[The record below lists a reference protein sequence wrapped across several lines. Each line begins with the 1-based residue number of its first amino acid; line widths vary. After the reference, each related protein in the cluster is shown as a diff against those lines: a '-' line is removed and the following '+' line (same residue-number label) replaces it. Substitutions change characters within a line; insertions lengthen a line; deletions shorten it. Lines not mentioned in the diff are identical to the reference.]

1 MWATT
6 ADVPP
11 TPGEPRTRVTAPLA
25 SGGKRPQ
32 KRPDVAPFHRSGT
45 ARRPEKTSSAIFFLF
60 LPPNDRRAFDGQRG
74 AVVLVGT
81 TPRDESALRGHPS
94 STSTGVLFPFFFF
107 FFAAILDR
115 ERFTGGRRILLL
127 FSAAWRNSGTPNFAV
142 EELPRD
148 ILAGRLTRAV
158 AEIERIK

>member
-11 TPGEPRTRVTAPLA
+11 TSREPRTRVTAPLA

-45 ARRPEKTSSAIFFLF
+45 ARRPEKTSSAIFFYCFFRRTTGEHSTDSEAPSYWLAR
-60 LPPNDRRAFDGQRG
+60 LPGMSRPCGGIRLPLQPAC
-74 AVVLVGT
+74 
-81 TPRDESALRGHPS
+81 
-94 STSTGVLFPFFFF
+94 FFFSF
-107 FFAAILDR
+107 CFFAAILDR

-127 FSAAWRNSGTPNFAV
+127 FSTAWRNSGTPNFAV

-148 ILAGRLTRAV
+148 ILAGRLSRAN
-158 AEIERIK
+158 